1 MKQNQML
8 ALNEDARDL
17 LRAQASEQGLS
28 VSNYVE
34 RLILEKEYEK
44 KYKQDNN
51 QNTEEAISQ

>member
-8 ALNEDARDL
+8 ALNEDARNL
-17 LRAQASEQGLS
+17 LRAQAAEQGLS

-44 KYKQDNN
+44 RYKQGTTQGAED
-51 QNTEEAISQ
+51 TISQ

>member
-8 ALNEDARDL
+8 ALNEDARNL
-17 LRAQASEQGLS
+17 LRAQAAEQGLS

-44 KYKQDNN
+44 RYKQGTTQDAED
-51 QNTEEAISQ
+51 TISQ

>member
-8 ALNEDARDL
+8 ALNEDARNL
-17 LRAQASEQGLS
+17 LRAQAAEQGLS

-44 KYKQDNN
+44 KYKQGTTQDAED
-51 QNTEEAISQ
+51 TISQ